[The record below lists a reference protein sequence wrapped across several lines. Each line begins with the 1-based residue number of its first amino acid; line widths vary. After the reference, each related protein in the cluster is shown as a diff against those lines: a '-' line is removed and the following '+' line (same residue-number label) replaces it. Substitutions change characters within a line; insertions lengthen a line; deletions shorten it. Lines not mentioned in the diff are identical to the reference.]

1 MDIGRRDF
9 IKILS
14 AGAVTAASPLPVLG
28 KNRYEVPPKAMGI
41 LYDATLCIGCRAC
54 EVGCKIANDMPVE
67 ESELNRLKGVGP
79 IWDAGP
85 DLSQQTLNKIKL
97 YKNGTAAEKDREVD
111 GFSFIKRACMH
122 CLDPDC
128 VSACPVTALHKDPV
142 SGIVKW
148 DIDACIGCRY
158 CQVACPFDVPKFE
171 YDKAIPEIVKCQM
184 CDHLQA
190 KGEIPACCS
199 YCPTGA
205 SLFGPYEEILAEAH
219 RRLKLKPGEVHDYPV
234 SDIRTGETQSH
245 PVKKYVE
252 YIYGEKDGGGTQYIM
267 LSAVPFEKLGMP
279 KLPQHSGASES
290 EGIQHTLYKGM
301 IAPGALLIG
310 LLYAAHRNMKNEEPE
325 E

>member
-14 AGAVTAASPLPVLG
+14 AGAVTAATPLTAVE
-28 KNRYEVPPKAMGI
+28 KERYEVPPKAMGI

-67 ESELNRLKGVGP
+67 VSELNRLKGVGA

-97 YKNGTAAEKDREVD
+97 YKNGTAAVKDREVD

-142 SGIVKW
+142 TGIVKW
-148 DIDACIGCRY
+148 NIDACIGCRY

-184 CDHLQA
+184 CDHLQV
-190 KGEIPACCS
+190 KGEIPGCCE

-205 SLFGPYEEILAEAH
+205 SLFGPYEEILEEA
-219 RRLKLKPGEVHDYPV
+219 RKRLKLKPGEVHDYPV
-234 SDIRTGETQSH
+234 SDIRRGETQSH

-279 KLPQHSGASES
+279 KLPQYSAASRS
-290 EGIQHTLYKGM
+290 EGIQHTLYKGL
-301 IAPGALLIG
+301 IAPGALLVG
-310 LLYAAHRNMKNEEPE
+310 LLFAAHRNMKNQESEE
-325 E
+325 